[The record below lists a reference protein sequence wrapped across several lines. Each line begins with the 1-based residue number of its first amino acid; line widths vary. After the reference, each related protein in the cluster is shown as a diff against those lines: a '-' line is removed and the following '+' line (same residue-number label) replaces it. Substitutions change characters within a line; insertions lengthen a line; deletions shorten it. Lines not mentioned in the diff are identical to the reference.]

1 MPIVLVALKDGA
13 VATSTTLRRRWKVD
27 GRERHHLIDPWTGE
41 PSESDL
47 TLVSVVAG
55 EAWMAEVLA
64 KAELLRGSARVF
76 DLVGGTGA
84 EALAVTDSGNLL
96 ATDGFRKFVGAS
108 GVPGHIRLL
117 DVEGQS

>member
-1 MPIVLVALKDGA
+1 MSVALTDGA
-13 VATSTTLRRRWKVD
+13 VATSTTLRRRWTVE

-55 EAWMAEVLA
+55 EAWIAEVLA

-84 EALAVTDSGNLL
+84 EALAVTVAGNLL
-96 ATDGFRKFVGAS
+96 ATDGFRKFAGPA
-108 GVPGHIRLL
+108 GVPDRIELTIGE
-117 DVEGQS
+117 D